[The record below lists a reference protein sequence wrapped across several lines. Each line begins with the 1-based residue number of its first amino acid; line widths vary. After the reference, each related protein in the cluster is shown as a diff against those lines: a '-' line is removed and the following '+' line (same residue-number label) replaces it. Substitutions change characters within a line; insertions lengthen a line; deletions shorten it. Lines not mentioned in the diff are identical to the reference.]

1 MLELLMT
8 REIVEQYSEI
18 LVVLLLWFYVA
29 I

>member
-8 REIVEQYSEI
+8 RGIVEQYSEI

>member
-1 MLELLMT
+1 MLELLMA
-8 REIVEQYSEI
+8 REIIEQYSEI